1 MKVKNLLI
9 SFLLLALL
17 TLITPSALAEEK
29 LSNSSATF
37 AAILKTK
44 VGDNRAKVL
53 QKYLESHDSPLA
65 PYATVFVMDADQYN
79 IDWRLVPAIAGVEST
94 FGHAHPANC
103 NNDWG
108 YGIYGDNM
116 MCFYSYYEAIHTVTQ
131 ALREN
136 YMNKWGATD
145 VYSIGHLYASSPTW
159 ANRVTYFMHDI
170 QAFKDTSDNKTLSI
184 SL

>member
-9 SFLLLALL
+9 SFLLLTLL
-17 TLITPSALAEEK
+17 TLFTPTALAEEK
-29 LSNSSATF
+29 LSGSSANF
-37 AAILKTK
+37 AAILKTR

-53 QKYLESHDSPLA
+53 QKYLEKYDSPLA
-65 PYATVFVMDADQYN
+65 PYATVFVSDADEYN

-94 FGHAHPANC
+94 FGKAHPANC

-108 YGIYGDNM
+108 YGIYGNNM
-116 MCFYSYYEAIHTVTQ
+116 LCFFSYYEAIHTVSQ
-131 ALREN
+131 ALREQ

-145 VYSIGHLYASSPTW
+145 VYSIGHLYAASPTW
-159 ANRVTYFMHDI
+159 ADRVTYFMNDI
-170 QAFKDTSDNKTLSI
+170 QAFKDESDNQTLPI